1 MTTHD
6 SKRPDRFTR
15 QFHVFFLKLVSP
27 AIFSCNSLQ
36 SQSFLM
42 IPMVLATCK
51 LWKDQLHRCSP
62 QVPPVPPGS
71 VPVPLIPL
79 VPLVPLIPVS
89 DERAHLSDD
98 ASPLRG
104 MVQGRVTQME
114 RQPRVP
120 GRWLLKAVPVAKL
133 AN

>member
-1 MTTHD
+1 
-6 SKRPDRFTR
+6 
-15 QFHVFFLKLVSP
+15 
-27 AIFSCNSLQ
+27 
-36 SQSFLM
+36 M